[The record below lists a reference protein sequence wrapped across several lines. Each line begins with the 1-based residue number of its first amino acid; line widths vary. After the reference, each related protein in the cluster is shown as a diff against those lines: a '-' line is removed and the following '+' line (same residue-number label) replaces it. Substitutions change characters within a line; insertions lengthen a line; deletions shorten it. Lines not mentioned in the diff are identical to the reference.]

1 MTHTDRVN
9 EPQYNAGNFQE
20 YNYECEW
27 MECSWNIGYNC
38 IHLVTAFT
46 YPWINLNRQPLYTNQ

>member
-1 MTHTDRVN
+1 MFTHRQN

-46 YPWINLNRQPLYTNQ
+46 YPWLNLTRPPLYTNQ

>member
-1 MTHTDRVN
+1 MTHTDKVN

-46 YPWINLNRQPLYTNQ
+46 YPWLNLTRPPLYTNQ

>member
-1 MTHTDRVN
+1 MFTHRLN

-27 MECSWNIGYNC
+27 MECSWNLVYKQID
-38 IHLVTAFT
+38 LVTAFT
-46 YPWINLNRQPLYTNQ
+46 YPWLNLTRPPLYTNQ

>member
-1 MTHTDRVN
+1 MTHTDRIN

-27 MECSWNIGYNC
+27 MECAWNIGYNC

-46 YPWINLNRQPLYTNQ
+46 YPWIQYENSFNRQ

>member
-1 MTHTDRVN
+1 MYTDRIN

-27 MECSWNIGYNC
+27 IENSYNIMCGC
-38 IHLVTAFT
+38 IDLVTAFT
-46 YPWINLNRQPLYTNQ
+46 YPWIQYENSFNRQ

>member
-1 MTHTDRVN
+1 MYTHRLN

-20 YNYECEW
+20 YNYESEW
-27 MECSWNIGYNC
+27 MDCAWNIGYNC

-46 YPWINLNRQPLYTNQ
+46 YPWLNLTRPPLYTNQ

>member
-1 MTHTDRVN
+1 MNTDRIN

-27 MECSWNIGYNC
+27 MECAWNIGYNC

-46 YPWINLNRQPLYTNQ
+46 YPWIQQNNLYK

>member
-1 MTHTDRVN
+1 MYTHRLN

-27 MECSWNIGYNC
+27 LDCSWNIGYNC

-46 YPWINLNRQPLYTNQ
+46 YPWLNLTRPPLYTNQ

>member
-1 MTHTDRVN
+1 MYTHRQN

-27 MECSWNIGYNC
+27 MECSWNLGYKQ
-38 IHLVTAFT
+38 IDLVTAFT
-46 YPWINLNRQPLYTNQ
+46 YPWLNLTRPPLYTNQ

>member
-1 MTHTDRVN
+1 MYTHRQN

-27 MECSWNIGYNC
+27 LECSWNIGYNC

-46 YPWINLNRQPLYTNQ
+46 YPWLNLTRPPLYTNQ

>member
-1 MTHTDRVN
+1 MYTHRQN

-46 YPWINLNRQPLYTNQ
+46 YPWLNLTRPPLYTNQ

>member
-1 MTHTDRVN
+1 MYTHRLN

-27 MECSWNIGYNC
+27 LECSWNIGYNC

-46 YPWINLNRQPLYTNQ
+46 YPWLNLTRPPLYTNQ

>member
-1 MTHTDRVN
+1 MNTDRIN

-27 MECSWNIGYNC
+27 MECAWNIGYNC

-46 YPWINLNRQPLYTNQ
+46 YPWIKYESSDNRPH

>member
-1 MTHTDRVN
+1 MYTHRSN

-46 YPWINLNRQPLYTNQ
+46 YPWLNLTRLPLYTNQ

>member
-1 MTHTDRVN
+1 MFTHRLN

-46 YPWINLNRQPLYTNQ
+46 YPWLNLTRPPLYTNQ

>member
-1 MTHTDRVN
+1 MNTDRIN

-46 YPWINLNRQPLYTNQ
+46 YPWINFDLKN